1 MSDTFPGHMVA
12 HWRWNRGF
20 RQSQILIDNTHRG
33 VRIYSH
39 DAMNTGPFMFPR
51 TIAVTIEVLLCVV
64 NGDQYRISETK

>member
-20 RQSQILIDNTHRG
+20 RQSQILIDNTRRVVG
-33 VRIYSH
+33 AFSH